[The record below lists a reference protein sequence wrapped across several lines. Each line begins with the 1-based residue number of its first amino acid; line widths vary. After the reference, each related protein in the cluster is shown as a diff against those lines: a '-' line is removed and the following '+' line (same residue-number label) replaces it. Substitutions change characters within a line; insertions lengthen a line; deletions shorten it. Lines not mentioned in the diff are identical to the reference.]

1 MPMAELFTPMTLRG
15 LTIDN
20 RIWLAPMCQ
29 YSCEK
34 EDGMPGTW
42 HLVHLGAR
50 ATGGFGLILT
60 EASAVVSEGRISPQ
74 DAGIWSDAHAEAWK
88 PVVDFVHSQGTVIGM
103 QLAHAGRK
111 ASTYRPFDGNPRGT
125 VPAAEG
131 GWQPLGASPIAYPG
145 YTEPTEMTEADIA
158 EVVAAFAAAAR
169 RAIAVGFDLVELHA
183 AHGYLLHSFLSPL
196 SNQRTDGYGGDLAGR
211 ARILYETYDAVREAV
226 GEDVPVFVRL
236 SASEWVENGFDIAEA
251 VEVSRELDARGVDVI
266 DVSSGG
272 NFPVKVPVGPG
283 YQVPLSAAIR
293 DAGATTATVGLIT
306 EPGQA
311 ETILASGQADAIL
324 LARVALR
331 EPAWPQRAAHELGV
345 EPGPYPAQYVRGK
358 W

>member
-1 MPMAELFTPMTLRG
+1 MAELFSPMTLRG

-29 YSCEK
+29 YSCEA

-60 EASAVVSEGRISPQ
+60 EAAAVVPEGRISPQ
-74 DAGIWSDAHAEAWK
+74 DAGIWSDEHAQAWA
-88 PVVDFVHSQGTVIGM
+88 PIVDFVHSQGAVIGM

-111 ASTYRPFDGNPRGT
+111 ASTYRPFEGNPRGT

-145 YTEPTEMTEADIA
+145 YTEPTEMTEEDIA
-158 EVVAAFAAAAR
+158 EVVAAFATAAK
-169 RAIAVGFDLVELHA
+169 RAIGVGFDLVELHA

-211 ARILYETYDAVREAV
+211 SRLLVETYEAVRAAV

-251 VEVSRELDARGVDVI
+251 VEVSRELQSRGVDVI

-272 NFPVKVPVGPG
+272 NFPVRVPVGPG
-283 YQVPLSAAIR
+283 YQVPLSAAIK
-293 DAGATTATVGLIT
+293 DAGARTATVGLIT

-311 ETILASGQADAIL
+311 ETILTTGQADAIL

-331 EPAWPQRAAHELGV
+331 EPGWPQRAAHELGV
-345 EPGPYPAQYVRGK
+345 EPGPYPPQYTRGR

>member
-1 MPMAELFTPMTLRG
+1 MAELFTPMTLRG
-15 LTIDN
+15 LTIEN

-29 YSCEK
+29 YSCEA
-34 EDGMPGTW
+34 EDGMPGSW

-60 EASAVVSEGRISPQ
+60 EASAVVPEGRISPQ
-74 DAGIWSDAHAEAWK
+74 DAGIWSDDHPAAWA
-88 PVVDFVHSQGTVIGM
+88 PVVDFVHSQGTPIGM

-125 VPAAEG
+125 VPESEG
-131 GWQPLGASPIAYPG
+131 GWQPVGASPIAYPG
-145 YTEPTEMTEADIA
+145 YTEPTEMTEDDIA
-158 EVVAAFAAAAR
+158 EVVAAFAAAAK
-169 RAIAVGFDLVELHA
+169 RAIGAGFDLVELHA

-196 SNQRTDGYGGDLAGR
+196 SNQRTDRYGGDLEGR
-211 ARILYETYDAVREAV
+211 SRLLLETPHAVRAAV
-226 GEDVPVFVRL
+226 GEHVPVFVRL
-236 SASEWVENGFDIAEA
+236 SASEWTEGGFDIAEA
-251 VEVSRELDARGVDVI
+251 VEVSRDLDARGVDVI

-272 NFPVKVPVGPG
+272 NVPVKIPVGPG

-331 EPAWPQRAAHELGV
+331 EPAWPQRAAHELGE
-345 EPGPYPAQYVRGK
+345 EPGPYPPQYVRGR